1 MDLIEFVRGPGGPRK
16 KAWDSSPHKPVPSNL
31 RGIKPISYEPWAID
45 AKRYYD
51 QNKDMSKFALYDD
64 RSVLATS
71 KGYKSTIT
79 KTGWNPTQ
87 EWDSS
92 PCACAITPPLL
103 KPHLLALSRLMPAS
117 RCSQIARRLPGCAV
131 LNQASLRSRGCM
143 TRCFITKTRC
153 SRRTDPPQAVTTTG
167 RPARPRAAGM
177 GGSCASVSISPPG
190 SHGVRASRREWS
202 SSSRRSIEVHWVGG
216 WMWALRTPGQDRTPW
231 QDRVLSQCACMATKL
246 RQARKGAIPED
257 CFSGVRGHCNTQAA

>member
-92 PCACAITPPLL
+92 PYREAPPGLRGI
-103 KPHLLALSRLMPAS
+103 KPGVTKEPWMHDKMLY
-117 RCSQIARRLPGCAV
+117 
-131 LNQASLRSRGCM
+131 NKDSLFKEDGPSSSG
-143 TRCFITKTRC
+143 
-153 SRRTDPPQAVTTTG
+153 DHH
-167 RPARPRAAGM
+167 RAAGATA
-177 GGSCASVSISPPG
+177 GSWDGRFLRIGEHQPAWESWGAS
-190 SHGVRASRREWS
+190 
-202 SSSRRSIEVHWVGG
+202 
-216 WMWALRTPGQDRTPW
+216 
-231 QDRVLSQCACMATKL
+231 LSA
-246 RQARKGAIPED
+246 
-257 CFSGVRGHCNTQAA
+257 